1 MFEDVNRVLIE
12 KEMNTFFR
20 PAPERQQLPRTIK
33 ESFTPM
39 AESSDPQL
47 LTISDTDSAA
57 RFGREDYPAVSTG
70 TGVSTAAAFA
80 ILLLKP

>member
-1 MFEDVNRVLIE
+1 
-12 KEMNTFFR
+12 
-20 PAPERQQLPRTIK
+20 
-33 ESFTPM
+33 M

-70 TGVSTAAAFA
+70 TGISTAAAFA